1 MPRFYFHLY
10 NDMDVP
16 DEEGQDLPDLSAA
29 QAFALEQARALV
41 AAMATEEGRI
51 ALHHRID
58 IEDGQRAV
66 LGTMMFRDAVKIE
79 A

>member
-51 ALHHRID
+51 VLHHCIE

-66 LGTMMFRDAVKIE
+66 LATVMFRDAVKIE